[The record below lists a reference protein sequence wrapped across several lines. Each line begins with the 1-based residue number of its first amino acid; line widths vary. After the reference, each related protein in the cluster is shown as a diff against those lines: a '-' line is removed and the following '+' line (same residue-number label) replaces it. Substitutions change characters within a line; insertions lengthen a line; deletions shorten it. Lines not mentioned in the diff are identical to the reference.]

1 MSESKLSYRGL
12 AKLANAKL
20 GYLID
25 LQQVEN
31 YQRKNGTTEELLRYQ
46 ADLFDKYQN
55 RVREIYA
62 EDNKLKIEGDL

>member
-12 AKLANAKL
+12 VKLANAKL

-31 YQRKNGTTEELLRYQ
+31 YQRKNGSSDEIMRYQ
-46 ADLFDKYQN
+46 ADLFDKYQR
-55 RVREIYA
+55 RVKEIYI
-62 EDNKLKIEGDL
+62 EDNKLKIEGDI